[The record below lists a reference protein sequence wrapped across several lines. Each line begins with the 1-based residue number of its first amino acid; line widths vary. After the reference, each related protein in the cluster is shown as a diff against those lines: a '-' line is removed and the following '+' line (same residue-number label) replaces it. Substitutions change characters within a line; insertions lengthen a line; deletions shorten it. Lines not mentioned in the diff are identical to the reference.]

1 MLAQLLIRHY
11 AVRDS
16 KVFGMV
22 ISTGGQKSARGA
34 YLFRFLKIECIQ
46 LILIKIKISYI
57 SLVGFLSASLFRFI
71 FSAFKPRCEA
81 RKGKTIQVGMNE

>member
-57 SLVGFLSASLFRFI
+57 SKTYGVGRI
-71 FSAFKPRCEA
+71 FKREPFQIYFFCF
-81 RKGKTIQVGMNE
+81 

>member
-46 LILIKIKISYI
+46 LVWRKRFN
-57 SLVGFLSASLFRFI
+57 VFFLD
-71 FSAFKPRCEA
+71 
-81 RKGKTIQVGMNE
+81 M